1 MSKTVLILFNT
12 NTEFASHSWINL
24 KGRGQN
30 EDVKRTYKS
39 ILQNNIHIQ
48 PSLVPKNS
56 RETMPLT
63 SVISFTYFACDVQDV
78 DLRVNQH

>member
-1 MSKTVLILFNT
+1 MRM
-12 NTEFASHSWINL
+12 W
-24 KGRGQN
+24 KGPN
-30 EDVKRTYKS
+30 KS